1 MNIYFEWALVRRYLV
16 ASSMN
21 QSKQQDIVQKFNS
34 IRGEQDY

>member
-1 MNIYFEWALVRRYLV
+1 MNIYFEWAIVGIKV
-16 ASSMN
+16 ASIMN